1 MRFPY
6 QKPSILWRPRDK
18 WNPHKITKMIH
29 HFITNYQPSFNLYQP
44 YGGVQKYGYP
54 TQLDGFCERENPMK
68 KWMMTGYIY
77 NIYPH
82 FWKPSYIWLVVWL
95 PCFIF
100 PYIGLLSSSQL
111 TFIFFKGVETTNQIF
126 NLGIQQLQ
134 ILSIS
139 YAAGDLDCFVSHSSW
154 ISMELHR
161 GRRSVV
167 FSVGGGA

>member
-1 MRFPY
+1 MFGALATWDALDQDEGDTRAMSHHARFFPWC
-6 QKPSILWRPRDK
+6 PSWSPWCHGK
-18 WNPHKITKMIH
+18 H
-29 HFITNYQPSFNLYQP
+29 
-44 YGGVQKYGYP
+44 
-54 TQLDGFCERENPMK
+54 
-68 KWMMTGYIY
+68 WMY
-77 NIYPH
+77 
-82 FWKPSYIWLVVWL
+82 YIWLVVWL

-167 FSVGGGA
+167 FSVGGGAWVHDKNGGFGEDHRCPKFPLVD